1 MVNDNKKLNVH
12 ETKFSTIAGAI
23 GANTGGDADRFT
35 QALETIYSV
44 SNTTQITK
52 ETEEYVQVKADNE
65 RLKAEAAT
73 FESDAAGLKQQLK
86 VQKGGLLE
94 FIVDVQQGYEGQT
107 WQTEKAKRQLSAEEK
122 DHCATQKKKEKTY
135 HRKRKHF
142 VVGIGSPR
150 GFDGQRIA
158 L

>member
-23 GANTGGDADRFT
+23 AANTGGDADRFT

-73 FESDAAGLKQQLK
+73 FESEAAGLKQQLK
-86 VQKGGLLE
+86 VQKGGPL
-94 FIVDVQQGYEGQT
+94 
-107 WQTEKAKRQLSAEEK
+107 
-122 DHCATQKKKEKTY
+122 
-135 HRKRKHF
+135 
-142 VVGIGSPR
+142 GIYR
-150 GFDGQRIA
+150 GCTTRI
-158 L
+158 